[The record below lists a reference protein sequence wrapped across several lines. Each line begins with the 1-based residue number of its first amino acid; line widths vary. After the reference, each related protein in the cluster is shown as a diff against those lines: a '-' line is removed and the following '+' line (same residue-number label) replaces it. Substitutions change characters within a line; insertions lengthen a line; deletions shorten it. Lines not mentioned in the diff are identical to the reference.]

1 MSYIKTFELSNKKSR
16 NGRRN
21 IKVVLHE
28 IYESKDQF
36 NKNGISWQ
44 EPYVSNNLQTI
55 IGSSIT
61 CEFINEERTEILGHG
76 DTGIEANLPVF
87 ENASMVGVF
96 TNAYVDTVE
105 IKGEMA
111 NVAIGEGYLDEMR
124 YKNFVDSLESKLN
137 NGESV
142 FGSVEI
148 IGTPENDNK
157 IQYVDGW
164 KPEGRIPHVYS
175 YSGFSVLGIK
185 PADDK
190 AIVELNKQK
199 ESEDTDIMDEKIL
212 SQFVSEVKT
221 AVVEVNSK
229 NAEYETQIAELNV
242 AMLEKEATITELNS
256 KVEELATKDTT
267 ISELNTKIETLEA
280 EVAESKK
287 ANKINELN
295 SALTG
300 FTEEEQA
307 FAKDEIEAFNANP
320 VSSEIN
326 SVVGK
331 ILMEIGKKAKE
342 DAKISE
348 TNAQKENAKP
358 EDIFGDM
365 SEINS
370 VDEDT
375 SIF

>member
-190 AIVELNKQK
+190 A
-199 ESEDTDIMDEKIL
+199 S
-212 SQFVSEVKT
+212 
-221 AVVEVNSK
+221 
-229 NAEYETQIAELNV
+229 
-242 AMLEKEATITELNS
+242 
-256 KVEELATKDTT
+256 
-267 ISELNTKIETLEA
+267 
-280 EVAESKK
+280 
-287 ANKINELN
+287 
-295 SALTG
+295 
-300 FTEEEQA
+300 
-307 FAKDEIEAFNANP
+307 
-320 VSSEIN
+320 
-326 SVVGK
+326 
-331 ILMEIGKKAKE
+331 
-342 DAKISE
+342 
-348 TNAQKENAKP
+348 
-358 EDIFGDM
+358 
-365 SEINS
+365 
-370 VDEDT
+370 
-375 SIF
+375 